1 MNHYS
6 LVSLNMIFVVSTCL
20 SVFLLLLLCCSFVFE
35 HGQKVFSQSREVEY
49 NRTLTQNSDLDPNI
63 YKIPNLAGVEDIE
76 INSNS
81 GNIYLGTKYNKII
94 VLDGLTKQKIADIPL
109 NSSKDLTGSKYIL
122 FFEPHSSVLYAL
134 DVGLYTK
141 PGRLF
146 AINGTT
152 NVILR
157 DITIENPI
165 NLIGD
170 PKNKVLYI
178 STAKKGIQT
187 FETNTLRPIGEIGK
201 NYGMSSFVV
210 SQNNGKLYGYDANRS
225 SILIFNKTLDKDNP
239 ISMINMEAKNVSD
252 ILFDEKND
260 KIIVS
265 LQFSDRL
272 LVIDGKKDSI
282 IHTFLSGNTSGWSA
296 PDIELDTNNNLVYMV
311 GTDSMNFFIFDI
323 NKGLVKKIPLEETFY
338 NLRINPNTGE
348 VYLSE
353 GNPYEVAILK
363 LSSDE
368 NEQTIPFTNLGISV
382 GNQPNSIGINLV
394 TNLLYA
400 VNEKSGT
407 VDKIDLSTFKIV
419 SRIPIGVN
427 PGQILVNSIDNVVYV
442 QNENDNYLTIING
455 TADKVVG
462 RINEVGT
469 VITSNEYPTL
479 SLALSSLTDKIYA
492 AVPNGVL
499 VVDEKSRN
507 ITTTIS
513 TLDNYGLNVEVL
525 SPDIAYA
532 SSLEQK
538 VDKLYFANSYS
549 HPDNNGSMLYE
560 LKVKYNETGIFEA
573 ISKRI
578 PIDKNYVNSIS
589 VNPST
594 MMAYAATTNNSIA
607 VIDLYSNKVTDYVD
621 VGYDPWNLKINPA
634 TNQIYSVDREGGKV
648 SVIDALHRNK
658 LTKNIQLYE
667 RDPSGV
673 AVDQKTN
680 TVYVSNLLSDSISV
694 IDGNNNKLLIAGN
707 IKLQIE
713 PPNTGRIECGNKEF
727 RIGEFETFEF
737 GTLCEAKPA
746 KGFSFNAWMESIGT
760 SSTRTVSSIGEQS
773 SNPFNLFL
781 SIIGLDNPQ
790 SKNIN
795 LTRGGTFIATFTDF
809 QPPLSGDTLIQIWL
823 LIASAVLSAW
833 IIPLLVER
841 YRTYHRRMSMKGYED
856 KISNTFNQILDT
868 KKYETKQ
875 LDLIRKEIVN
885 AATKGK
891 ITELQQQILD
901 KKISTCYHHIFML
914 NLDKLERKNK
924 KKTVDRGQNQMLL
937 ELREYITREY
947 IDGTLNDIQF
957 DRLNRKMTEYQDEK

>member
-1 MNHYS
+1 M
-6 LVSLNMIFVVSTCL
+6 L
-20 SVFLLLLLCCSFVFE
+20 LLLLLCYSSADVYT
-35 HGQKVFSQSREVEY
+35 QKVFGQSRDV
-49 NRTLTQNSDLDPNI
+49 DPNKLLI
-63 YKIPNLAGVEDIE
+63 QNTDLYPNVSKIPNLSGVEDIE
-76 INSNS
+76 TNTNS
-81 GNIYLGTKYNKII
+81 GDIYLGTKYNKIM
-94 VLDGLTKQKIADIPL
+94 VLDGFTKQKIVDIPL
-109 NSSKDLTGSKYIL
+109 NSSKDLTGSEYIL
-122 FFEPHSSVLYAL
+122 FFEPEYDVLYAL

-152 NVILR
+152 NKILQ
-157 DITIENPI
+157 DISIENPI
-165 NLIGD
+165 TLIGD
-170 PKNKVLYI
+170 PKNKVLYV
-178 STAKKGIQT
+178 STAKKGIQAYDT
-187 FETNTLRPIGEIGK
+187 KTLRLMGEIGK
-201 NYGMSSFVV
+201 NYGLSSFVV
-210 SQNNGKLYGYDANRS
+210 NQNNGKLYGYDVNRS
-225 SILIFNKTLDKDNP
+225 SILIFNKTSDKDNP
-239 ISMINMEAKNVSD
+239 ISMINMKGQNISD

-272 LVIDGKKDSI
+272 IVIDGKKDSI

-296 PDIELDTNNNLVYMV
+296 PDIEIDPNNNLVYMV
-311 GTDSMNFFIFDI
+311 GTESTNFFVFDI
-323 NKGLVKKIPLEETFY
+323 NKGLIKTIPLEETFY
-338 NLRINPNTGE
+338 NLRVNPNTDE
-348 VYLSE
+348 VYLSK
-353 GNPYEVAILK
+353 GNPYNVAVLK

-368 NEQTIPFTNLGISV
+368 KEQIIPFTNLGISV
-382 GNQPNSIGINLV
+382 DNQPNSIGINPV

-407 VDKIDLSTFKIV
+407 VDKIDLSTFKII

-442 QNENDNYLTIING
+442 QNENDKSLIIING
-455 TADKVVG
+455 TSDKVMG
-462 RINEVGT
+462 RINEIGT
-469 VITSNEYPTL
+469 VITSSEYPTL
-479 SLALSSLTDKIYA
+479 SLGLSSLTDIIYA
-492 AVPNGVL
+492 AIPNGIL

-513 TLDNYGLNVEVL
+513 TLDNYGLNVQLLAPEM
-525 SPDIAYA
+525 AHA
-532 SSLEQK
+532 SLLGQK
-538 VDKLYFANSYS
+538 VDKLYFANSYG
-549 HPDNNGSMLYE
+549 HPFRNGSILYE

-578 PIDKNYVNSIS
+578 PIDENYVNSFS

-621 VGYDPWNLKINPA
+621 VGYDPWNLKINPT
-634 TNQIYSVDREGGKV
+634 TNLIYSVDKEGGKV
-648 SVIDALHRNK
+648 SVIDALHGNK
-658 LTKNIQLYE
+658 LVKNIQLYE
-667 RDPSGV
+667 RDPSSV
-673 AVDQKTN
+673 AVNQKTN

-694 IDGNNNKLLIAGN
+694 IDGNTNKLLIAGN
-707 IKLQIE
+707 IKLEIE
-713 PPNTGRIECGNKEF
+713 PPNTGRIECGNREF
-727 RIGEFETFEF
+727 TIDQFETFEF

-746 KGFSFNAWMESIGT
+746 KGFSFNAWMESTGK

-773 SNPFNLFL
+773 SNPLNLFL
-781 SIIGLDNPQ
+781 SFIGLDNPE
-790 SKNIN
+790 SKNLN

-809 QPPLSGDTLIQIWL
+809 QSPLSNDTLIQIWL

-841 YRTYHRRMSMKGYED
+841 YRTYHRRMNMKSYED

-914 NLDKLERKNK
+914 NLERLDRKNK
-924 KKTVDRGQNQMLL
+924 RKPVIGQNQFLY

-947 IDGTLNDIQF
+947 VDGTLNDIQF
-957 DRLNRKMTEYQDEK
+957 DRLNRKMTEYEDNE